1 MFFLLFISCF
11 SLTHTT
17 SHHIYFLIKF
27 TSRTIE
33 NPPKKTTIENPPKI
47 ATKTTIQY
55 KTPEKAITTAAAK
68 STSTKHFNM
77 TKSPE
82 VQVFTITKE
91 QLLTPENIDCH
102 SVLFYLEYG
111 HSITGGTKK
120 MDKFCVQIPIQ
131 DPNDYHSGRIGVAMN
146 KESQILG
153 KVPKH
158 PAAASNSKELCEED
172 YTIVIA
178 DGHRELATRT
188 KEHQRDGRND
198 ELIKIFALD
207 LPFKA
212 TTQYNKIASKAYCTI
227 PWAGEDTC
235 LVDHKFS
242 VIWKEL
248 SKGTRMPV
256 MFVTYSVGIENSIR
270 DVELADDNDVI
281 DTLAELSIAAKKE
294 KRNAYGMSH

>member
-1 MFFLLFISCF
+1 
-11 SLTHTT
+11 
-17 SHHIYFLIKF
+17 
-27 TSRTIE
+27 
-33 NPPKKTTIENPPKI
+33 
-47 ATKTTIQY
+47 
-55 KTPEKAITTAAAK
+55 
-68 STSTKHFNM
+68 M

-91 QLLTPENIDCH
+91 QLLTPEDIDCNG
-102 SVLFYLEYG
+102 VLFYQEHG
-111 HSITGGTKK
+111 HSIAEGTKK
-120 MDKFCVQIPIQ
+120 MDKFCLQIPVQ
-131 DPNDYHSGRIGVAMN
+131 DPDDYNGKRFGVAVN
-146 KESQILG
+146 KEGQILG

-158 PAAASNSKELCEED
+158 PAAASNSKELYEED
-172 YTIVIA
+172 YTTGIA

-188 KEHQRDGRND
+188 KEHQRNGRND

-212 TTQYNKIASKAYCTI
+212 TTQYNEIASNIYRTI

-248 SKGTRMPV
+248 SEGTRMPV

-270 DVELADDNDVI
+270 EVELPDDNDVI

-294 KRNAYGMSH
+294 KRNAYGMSTEY

>member
-1 MFFLLFISCF
+1 
-11 SLTHTT
+11 
-17 SHHIYFLIKF
+17 
-27 TSRTIE
+27 
-33 NPPKKTTIENPPKI
+33 
-47 ATKTTIQY
+47 
-55 KTPEKAITTAAAK
+55 
-68 STSTKHFNM
+68 M

-91 QLLTPENIDCH
+91 QLLTPEDIDCNG
-102 SVLFYLEYG
+102 VLFYQEHG
-111 HSITGGTKK
+111 HSIAEGTKK
-120 MDKFCVQIPIQ
+120 MDKFCLQIPVQ
-131 DPNDYHSGRIGVAMN
+131 DPDDYNGKRFGVAVN
-146 KESQILG
+146 KEGQILR

-158 PAAASNSKELCEED
+158 PAAASNSKELYEED
-172 YTIVIA
+172 YTTGIA

-188 KEHQRDGRND
+188 KEHQRNGRND

-212 TTQYNKIASKAYCTI
+212 TTQYNEIASNIYRTI

-248 SKGTRMPV
+248 SEGTRMPV

-270 DVELADDNDVI
+270 EVELPDDNDVI
-281 DTLAELSIAAKKE
+281 DTFTELSIAAKKE

>member
-1 MFFLLFISCF
+1 
-11 SLTHTT
+11 
-17 SHHIYFLIKF
+17 
-27 TSRTIE
+27 
-33 NPPKKTTIENPPKI
+33 
-47 ATKTTIQY
+47 
-55 KTPEKAITTAAAK
+55 
-68 STSTKHFNM
+68 M

-82 VQVFTITKE
+82 VESFTITRE

-102 SVLFYLEYG
+102 GVLFYQEYG
-111 HSITGGTKK
+111 HSIAGGTKK

-131 DPNDYHSGRIGVAMN
+131 DPEDYHSVRIGVAVN
-146 KESQILG
+146 KEGQILG

-158 PAAASNSKELCEED
+158 PAAASNSKELYEED
-172 YTIVIA
+172 YTTGIA

-188 KEHQRDGRND
+188 KEHQRNGRND

-212 TTQYNKIASKAYCTI
+212 TTQYNKIASKAYRTI

-248 SKGTRMPV
+248 SEGKRMPV

-281 DTLAELSIAAKKE
+281 DTLKELSIAAKKE
-294 KRNAYGMSH
+294 ESNAYGMW